1 MVIARFI
8 DGIRFAALSVL
19 LWIAAVPDALAEPM
33 DGPRVLGGI
42 ESVPAT
48 LVADQILREA
58 YGRLDIPVKIQYL
71 PSKRVRYLSR
81 LGRLDGDLFR
91 VRSMQ
96 DEYTRMV
103 RVPAPL
109 LTGYIHCAVGNPD
122 DLHLCDNPS
131 EVKGMVAMLKSVRV
145 AEDYVQELGGKTLR
159 VERYRQIADL
169 LRHGRVKLGLV
180 SSIEGIAPF
189 DWPNWENV
197 VIRDKPLR
205 EFTLYHYI
213 HSRYRED
220 VDRLASV
227 LGKMRES
234 GWTEQVISRFIRKH
248 GVRMLVYR
256 DPNGPAGE

>member
-1 MVIARFI
+1 MVIVRFVP
-8 DGIRFAALSVL
+8 GIRFAALSFL
-19 LWIAAVPDALAEPM
+19 LWAAAVPDALAEPM

-109 LTGYIHCAVGNPD
+109 LTGYIHCAVGNPA
-122 DLHLCDNPS
+122 DLHL
-131 EVKGMVAMLKSVRV
+131 
-145 AEDYVQELGGKTLR
+145 
-159 VERYRQIADL
+159 
-169 LRHGRVKLGLV
+169 
-180 SSIEGIAPF
+180 
-189 DWPNWENV
+189 
-197 VIRDKPLR
+197 
-205 EFTLYHYI
+205 
-213 HSRYRED
+213 
-220 VDRLASV
+220 
-227 LGKMRES
+227 
-234 GWTEQVISRFIRKH
+234 
-248 GVRMLVYR
+248 
-256 DPNGPAGE
+256 